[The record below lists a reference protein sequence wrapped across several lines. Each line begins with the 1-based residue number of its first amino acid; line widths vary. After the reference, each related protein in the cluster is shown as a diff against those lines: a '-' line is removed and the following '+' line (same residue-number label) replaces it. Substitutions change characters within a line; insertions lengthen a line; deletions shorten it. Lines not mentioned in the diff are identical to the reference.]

1 MKSESE
7 IIDLKVDGMTCSGCA
22 SSIET
27 LLKRN
32 KLDDVHVNFIDGT
45 VHFSKD
51 SKADIK
57 KIIEGINQLGY
68 KVRDVNEPKASFQ
81 LSLGVKLIIASLFTL
96 PLLFTHILPHTFG
109 ILHNPLI
116 QFLLAI
122 PPMFIGFWTFLPG
135 AVKSSLKGMPNMD
148 VTICLG
154 ALAALIYSLI
164 GWYRNDPAMMFFETG
179 ASILTLVL
187 LGKYIEHK
195 AVQKTTSSIDELKKL
210 TVEYGKMQMPSG
222 TIVKIPIHEINKG
235 DLLLVAEGDAIP
247 LDGKIVNGSGQINE
261 AIITGESTPVLKQKG
276 DEVMG
281 STMLLS
287 GNLTIQITHIGNET
301 ILGKIIELVK
311 KATSN
316 KAPIQSYA
324 DKISAIFVPLILV
337 ISIVTFSLNFWVF
350 NVDLNHSIMRAIAVL
365 VISCPCA
372 MGLATPTAIMVGL
385 GKATRKGILIKGA
398 ATLETLGNV
407 SNLILDKTGTITEP
421 QAIVHYNKMND
432 VSETKNM
439 IYAIQSNSSHP
450 IAKAVLRY
458 IGQDVTKVFGL
469 NINEI
474 KGKGISA
481 LDQNKNSW
489 LIAWADTSGLI
500 DVTKNDVVVAQIELT
515 DKLKEGAKELIEY
528 LQQNNIQPVLLSGDA
543 EHKVSSAARELH
555 ISEFK
560 SRVMPDQKSA
570 FVLQMKS
577 RGITAMA
584 GDGINDAIALS
595 NADIGI
601 SFSDASNI
609 AMQSSQV
616 VLINNKLN
624 TIATALKIG
633 RQTLLTIKQNLAWA
647 FSYNIIAIPLAAMGY
662 LNPAWGA
669 LFMAFSDL
677 VVIGNSLRINYKNN

>member
-1 MKSESE
+1 MRLLGLIEALYNFLSPDIVIPFMKSDSE

-22 SSIET
+22 SSIES

-32 KLDDVHVNFIDGT
+32 KLDDVHVNFIEGS

-51 SKADIK
+51 HQTDIK

-68 KVRDVNEPKASFQ
+68 KVIDVNEPKTSFQ

-96 PLLFTHILPHTFG
+96 PLLLTHILPHTFPV
-109 ILHNPLI
+109 LHNPLV
-116 QFLLAI
+116 QFLLAL
-122 PPMFIGFWTFLPG
+122 PPMIIGFWTFLPG

-164 GWYRNDPAMMFFETG
+164 GWYRNDHTMLFFETG

-222 TIVKIPIHEINKG
+222 AIVKILINDINKG

-261 AIITGESTPVLKQKG
+261 AIITGESTPVFKQKG

-311 KATSN
+311 NATRN

-337 ISIVTFSLNFWVF
+337 ISIVTFTLNYWVF
-350 NVDLNHSIMRAIAVL
+350 NLDLNHSIMRAIAVL

-421 QAIVHYNKMND
+421 QAIIHYNKMND
-432 VSETKNM
+432 ISETKNM

-450 IAKAVLRY
+450 IAKAVLKY
-458 IGQDVTKVFGL
+458 IGQDVTKVSGL
-469 NINEI
+469 KINEI
-474 KGKGISA
+474 KGKGIAA
-481 LDQNKNSW
+481 LDQDKNSW
-489 LIAWADTSGLI
+489 LIAWAETSGLI
-500 DVTKNDVVVAQIELT
+500 DVTKNDLVVAQIELT

-528 LQQNNIQPVLLSGDA
+528 LKQSDIQPILLSGDA
-543 EHKVSSAARELH
+543 EQKVSTAARELH
-555 ISEFK
+555 ISEYK

-570 FVLQMKS
+570 YVLQQKS
-577 RGITAMA
+577 KGITAMA
-584 GDGINDAIALS
+584 GDGINDAIALY

-601 SFSDASNI
+601 FFSVESNI
-609 AMQSSQV
+609 AMQSS
-616 VLINNKLN
+616 
-624 TIATALKIG
+624 
-633 RQTLLTIKQNLAWA
+633 
-647 FSYNIIAIPLAAMGY
+647 
-662 LNPAWGA
+662 
-669 LFMAFSDL
+669 
-677 VVIGNSLRINYKNN
+677 